1 MRAKKSFI
9 NLFFNLVQ
17 QFIGIIIG
25 FVLPPLI
32 ITNYGSGINGLVQTI
47 KQIVTYAQ
55 TTGAGIAS
63 ASTYVMYE
71 PLAKKNYKK
80 LSGIFAATK
89 KMFIKAGNYA
99 SLIMLMVAFIYP
111 LFVSKDVNPVVSIS
125 LVILLGM
132 CGVSEFYFIGKYQ
145 ALFSADQKNYL
156 VSIAQALGNIFNIII
171 SVILIKLKC
180 NIVLVEFGAMAVY
193 ITRVVFLWGHFRK
206 HYTFID
212 KNAKPLDG
220 SISQRKDAVVHEI
233 TALVVNNS
241 SVVLISLLLGL
252 TNASIFSIY
261 LLVFSG
267 LNMISSIVSNGI
279 YASFGDVIAKNE
291 KEVLDRTYNIFEWAF
306 LIGEF
311 IIYTVTFIMIMPFIS
326 IYTRN
331 MTDVNYSLPLL
342 GYLFVLLGIVNCV
355 KTPPR
360 MLVVASGKFK
370 ETKKYTLTEMLICLI
385 GQLILIPIFGIYGA
399 ILGNLLAYIYRTIN
413 FFWYSNKFILN
424 ISSKRVIKR
433 LIALTIPSVLI
444 CFSSTFIN
452 ITATG
457 YLEWALIAIIVFTLS
472 SLLIGTVGIL
482 VDKETF
488 KDFLKVFKS
497 IIKSSKE

>member
-1 MRAKKSFI
+1 MRTKKSFI

-17 QFIGIIIG
+17 QFIGIVIG
-25 FVLPPLI
+25 FILPPLI

-80 LSGIFAATK
+80 LSGIFNETK
-89 KMFIKAGNYA
+89 RMFIKAGNYA

-111 LFVSKDVNPVVSIS
+111 LFVSNDVDPLISIS
-125 LVILLGM
+125 LVIMLGL

-171 SVILIKLKC
+171 SVILINLKC

-193 ITRVVFLWGHFRK
+193 ITRVVFLWGHFKR
-206 HYTFID
+206 HYQFID
-212 KNAKPLDG
+212 KNVAPLSN

-241 SVVLISLLLGL
+241 SVVLISIMLGL
-252 TNASIFSIY
+252 TNASIFSVY

-267 LNMISSIVSNGI
+267 LNMISNIVSNGI
-279 YASFGDVIAKNE
+279 YASFGDVMAKKE
-291 KEVLDRTYNIFEWAF
+291 KDVLDRAYNVFEWAF
-306 LIGEF
+306 LIAVF
-311 IIYTVTFIMIMPFIS
+311 IIYTVTFVMIMPFIS
-326 IYTRN
+326 VYTRN
-331 MTDVNYSLPLL
+331 MTDVNYTLPIL
-342 GYLFVLLGIVNCV
+342 GYLFVLVGIVNNV
-355 KTPPR
+355 KIPPR

-370 ETKKYTLTEMLICLI
+370 ETKGYSLIEMLINII
-385 GQLILIPIFGIYGA
+385 GQIIFIPIFGIYGA
-399 ILGNLLAYIYRTIN
+399 LIGCLLAQAYRTQN
-413 FFWYSNKFILN
+413 FYWFSNKNLLN
-424 ISSKRVIKR
+424 ISNKRVIKR
-433 LIALTIPSVLI
+433 IIALAIPSILI
-444 CFSSTFIN
+444 CFLSTLIN
-452 ITATG
+452 ISVTG
-457 YLEWALIAIIVFTLS
+457 YLGWILVAMLVFAITSLT
-472 SLLIGTVGIL
+472 LLITGIII
-482 VDKETF
+482 DNKTF
-488 KDFLKVFKS
+488 KEFIR
-497 IIKSSKE
+497 IIKGMVKSH